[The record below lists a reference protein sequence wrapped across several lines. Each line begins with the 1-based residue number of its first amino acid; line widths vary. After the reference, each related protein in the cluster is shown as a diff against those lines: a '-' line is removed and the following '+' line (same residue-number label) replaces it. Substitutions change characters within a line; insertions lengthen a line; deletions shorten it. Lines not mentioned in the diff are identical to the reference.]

1 MFHDHAQID
10 HMFQALA
17 DPARRLMVER
27 LSRGPA
33 SVSELAEPFDMSLSA
48 VAQHIRLLQASGL
61 IASEKI
67 GRVRTCRIEPKALRT
82 VEQWITERR
91 TVWERRFDR
100 LGHFLAEQSE
110 TKTRGVN
117 HDRTIR
123 RITAPSSSSA
133 STTPRRPASSPPGPT
148 RRRCCAGVRR
158 ARAGIRRSTVS
169 TSRSAAVE
177 ISRFGPKGGAT
188 YLNETRYLDIV
199 PSQRIV
205 SAGA

>member
-10 HMFQALA
+10 LMFQALA
-17 DPARRLMVER
+17 DPARRLMMER

-100 LGHFLAEQSE
+100 LGEFLA
-110 TKTRGVN
+110 
-117 HDRTIR
+117 
-123 RITAPSSSSA
+123 
-133 STTPRRPASSPPGPT
+133 
-148 RRRCCAGVRR
+148 
-158 ARAGIRRSTVS
+158 STVGR
-169 TSRSAAVE
+169 SRPRSE
-177 ISRFGPKGGAT
+177 KS
-188 YLNETRYLDIV
+188 
-199 PSQRIV
+199 
-205 SAGA
+205 

>member
-10 HMFQALA
+10 RMFQALA
-17 DPARRLMVER
+17 DPARRLMMER

-82 VEQWITERR
+82 VEQWIAERR

-100 LGHFLAEQSE
+100 LGDFLAEQSE
-110 TKTRGVN
+110 TK
-117 HDRTIR
+117 
-123 RITAPSSSSA
+123 A
-133 STTPRRPASSPPGPT
+133 
-148 RRRCCAGVRR
+148 
-158 ARAGIRRSTVS
+158 
-169 TSRSAAVE
+169 E
-177 ISRFGPKGGAT
+177 
-188 YLNETRYLDIV
+188 E
-199 PSQRIV
+199 
-205 SAGA
+205 